1 MRTHT
6 RTRVH
11 TRSQADVTTH
21 PPRATATSAGTVGV
35 RRQQGC
41 GLAQHTGVLRA
52 TTVAVAE
59 RSLRGTRHPG
69 HPTLPETRA
78 APWDSWECWP
88 RICPLQAGP
97 SQSPTSDHRRCPLRW
112 RWRPLGRGDGDIPGE
127 LPRRFPHAVPECDRV
142 LRLPTQLPLPRG
154 HGGSAR
160 QDPSLPD
167 PISHASQMRGC
178 PSGRSATLREGRPL
192 LPDGNV
198 AALSLVRGQGPEG
211 IGSPPCVL
219 PERSGRPCVLGHCT
233 GCRPRSISA
242 PGACG
247 CHTGT
252 AEPGVRTRRPRAA
265 SSADGFSRQ
274 GIGSASKHILSKLY
288 QRKDF
293 PCH

>member
-1 MRTHT
+1 MRPGPAH
-6 RTRVH
+6 RGPAGHHCGRG
-11 TRSQADVTTH
+11 
-21 PPRATATSAGTVGV
+21 RA
-35 RRQQGC
+35 
-41 GLAQHTGVLRA
+41 L
-52 TTVAVAE
+52 
-59 RSLRGTRHPG
+59 
-69 HPTLPETRA
+69 
-78 APWDSWECWP
+78 APWDPAP
-88 RICPLQAGP
+88 RPPDASGDPSSPLGLVGVLAPHMSPGSRLVLPAGP

-142 LRLPTQLPLPRG
+142 LRLPTQFPLPRG

-167 PISHASQMRGC
+167 PVSHASQMRGC

-274 GIGSASKHILSKLY
+274 GISSASKHILSKLY

>member
-1 MRTHT
+1 MRPGPAH
-6 RTRVH
+6 RGPAGHHCGRG
-11 TRSQADVTTH
+11 
-21 PPRATATSAGTVGV
+21 RA
-35 RRQQGC
+35 
-41 GLAQHTGVLRA
+41 L
-52 TTVAVAE
+52 
-59 RSLRGTRHPG
+59 
-69 HPTLPETRA
+69 
-78 APWDSWECWP
+78 APWDPAP
-88 RICPLQAGP
+88 RPPDASRDPSSPLGLVGVLAPHMSPGSRLVLPAGP

-167 PISHASQMRGC
+167 PVSHASQMRGC

-252 AEPGVRTRRPRAA
+252 AEPGVCTRRP
-265 SSADGFSRQ
+265 
-274 GIGSASKHILSKLY
+274 
-288 QRKDF
+288 
-293 PCH
+293 